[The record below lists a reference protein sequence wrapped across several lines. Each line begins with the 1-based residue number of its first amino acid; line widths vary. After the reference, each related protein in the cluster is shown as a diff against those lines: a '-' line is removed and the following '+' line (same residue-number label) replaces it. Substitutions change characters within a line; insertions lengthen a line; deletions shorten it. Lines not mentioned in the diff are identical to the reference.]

1 MAGFRGRSV
10 QGSGPDGE
18 PPSPDD
24 EQLAVGIGLPG
35 ACLACSDRAAPAAAP
50 AWRAGRAL
58 PASILHRCG
67 IIPHWLCAW
76 LSAWLQHLI
85 FSARARAHSAATLW
99 HRLWPRAALLR
110 AQSTCFMQLMSPDG
124 SMTTLASAVIGWF
137 HGAMRTKEPGI
148 LKVLKLAERGMDGIA
163 LPLYD
168 PDRDRRAARTRLR
181 PSRIEPDE
189 RRRRQCGR
197 RGQFTVQRSDRSARF
212 SPAWRVP
219 SWRRAAPMHARPPQ
233 PREKW
238 ATACCPG
245 SLNYVPK
252 HTAPARVGAC
262 VGCQ

>member
-99 HRLWPRAALLR
+99 HRPWPRAALLR

-189 RRRRQCGR
+189 RRRRQFGR
-197 RGQFTVQRSDRSARF
+197 RGQFTVQRSDRSARG
-212 SPAWRVP
+212 A
-219 SWRRAAPMHARPPQ
+219 RRR
-233 PREKW
+233 
-238 ATACCPG
+238 
-245 SLNYVPK
+245 
-252 HTAPARVGAC
+252 GAC
-262 VGCQ
+262 RAGGERLRCMRGLPNQGKNGPRPVAQDL